1 MKWPWRRKHHTE
13 GNGHAAAEAKK
24 KAERAK
30 AEQSQL
36 WPDVLRARDE
46 LARMAERAMRRPT

>member
-1 MKWPWRRKHHTE
+1 MRWPWRRKHRVE
-13 GNGHAAAEAKK
+13 GNGKAAAEAKR

-30 AEQSQL
+30 VEQVQL